1 VNWKSSLFGAVLVAI
16 CGVAVGAAVGKK
28 GASKTHTVTVT
39 QTSSPTVSNA
49 SAITTPSTSASTSS
63 ASDTASTASTPS
75 SGTSSTS
82 SSGTSPAAEPP
93 GEGQEY
99 LAEYLAGQEADKLNG
114 DASEV
119 ELSSEAGKEE
129 LQGQTYQQAVAFN
142 IDRCCESRS
151 TFQIPTPGFTQ
162 LASKAVGLETI
173 TNAEAFYKLTVYK
186 NNDSSPNSVVLY
198 SATFHGPSEVH
209 KMNFSLQGAT
219 DLVFVWTK
227 SSSEPDE
234 QDVFI
239 LADPVL
245 SR

>member
-1 VNWKSSLFGAVLVAI
+1 MNWKSSLFGAVLVAI
-16 CGVAVGAAVGKK
+16 CGAAVGAAVGTK
-28 GASKTHTVTVT
+28 GGGKTHTVTVT
-39 QTSSPTVSNA
+39 QTVA
-49 SAITTPSTSASTSS
+49 A
-63 ASDTASTASTPS
+63 ASTASPATTPETS
-75 SGTSSTS
+75 TGTTSTSTAPGTSSTS
-82 SSGTSPAAEPP
+82 STDTSPSTEPP
-93 GEGQEY
+93 GEGQQY
-99 LAEYLAGQEADKLNG
+99 LAEYLAGQDAEKLNS

-119 ELSSEAGKEE
+119 ALSSEAGKEE
-129 LQGQTYQQAVAFN
+129 LQGQTYQQAVAFE
-142 IDRCCESRS
+142 IDRCCSNRS
-151 TFQIPTPGFTQ
+151 TYQIPTPGFTHI
-162 LASKAVGLETI
+162 ASKAAGLETI

-198 SATFHGPSEVH
+198 SASFHGPSEIH
-209 KMNFSLQGAT
+209 KMDFGLQGAT

>member
-1 VNWKSSLFGAVLVAI
+1 VNWKSSLIGAVLVAI
-16 CGVAVGAAVGKK
+16 CGVAVGAAVGTKSS
-28 GASKTHTVTVT
+28 GKTHTVTVT
-39 QTSSPTVSNA
+39 KTTTTLSSA
-49 SAITTPSTSASTSS
+49 SAITTPSTSTT
-63 ASDTASTASTPS
+63 DGTASTPS
-75 SGTSSTS
+75 TATTGPASAS
-82 SSGTSPAAEPP
+82 TSPAAEPP

-99 LAEYLAGQEADKLNG
+99 LAEYLAGQEADKLNA

-209 KMNFSLQGAT
+209 KMSFSLQGAT
-219 DLVFVWTK
+219 DLLFVWTK

>member
-1 VNWKSSLFGAVLVAI
+1 VNWKSSLIGAVLVAI
-16 CGVAVGAAVGKK
+16 CGVAVGAAVGTK
-28 GASKTHTVTVT
+28 GSGKTRTVTVT
-39 QTSSPTVSNA
+39 KTSTALANA
-49 SAITTPSTSASTSS
+49 SAITTPSTTASTGS
-63 ASDTASTASTPS
+63 TNGTASTPATTTTNT
-75 SGTSSTS
+75 TSAS
-82 SSGTSPAAEPP
+82 SSAAAEPP
-93 GEGQEY
+93 GEGQQY

-114 DASEV
+114 DATEV

-142 IDRCCESRS
+142 IDRCCENRS

-162 LASKAVGLETI
+162 LASKAVGLQTL

-198 SATFHGPSEVH
+198 SATFHGPSEIH
-209 KMNFSLQGAT
+209 KMNFGLQGAT